1 MSSDKRIRASRANGA
16 LSRGAKTA
24 AGKLKSSQNALR
36 HGLLANLVVMND
48 EPREAFE
55 ALFHSYFD
63 RFGPLDA
70 VEAGMVEEMVA
81 AWWRL
86 RRTWAIENHLLDTAA
101 LNHHGPDP
109 IDRLAGAFTGLA
121 ATPDMNLLHRYET
134 RLHMMFQR
142 AFQNLLVLRREAPPG
157 IPNEPRVRSYSAEHQ
172 WVQVPPQEDIG
183 MPE

>member
-101 LNHHGPDP
+101 FNHHGPDP